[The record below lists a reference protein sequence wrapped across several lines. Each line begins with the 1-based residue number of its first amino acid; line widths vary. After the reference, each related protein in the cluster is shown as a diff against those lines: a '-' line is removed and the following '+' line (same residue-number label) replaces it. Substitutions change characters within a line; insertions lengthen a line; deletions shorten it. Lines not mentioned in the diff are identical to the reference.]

1 MNIAKT
7 IKDIAHIPSYVRDIW
22 YMVRDNGID
31 ESNAHS
37 RQTRHDKEML
47 EKIYTLNKKQD
58 DMWNLLATRFNK
70 IDDKIDKL
78 TVTIHEI
85 HNMNGICYDAI
96 VNNNDEKSKSSK
108 QSEMASKTEI
118 IEILRGHFDE
128 MSIDLDHYDINCNGE
143 EAVSNM
149 SSTIDDLSLQIQ
161 ESNSKINETYLTVV
175 VLIEIIK
182 DLQKIL
188 NPKNVEEKITNV
200 V

>member
-1 MNIAKT
+1 
-7 IKDIAHIPSYVRDIW
+7 
-22 YMVRDNGID
+22 
-31 ESNAHS
+31 
-37 RQTRHDKEML
+37 
-47 EKIYTLNKKQD
+47 
-58 DMWNLLATRFNK
+58 MWNLLATRFNK

-96 VNNNDEKSKSSK
+96 VNNNDEMSKLSK

-128 MSIDLDHYDINCNGE
+128 ISIDLDHHDINCNSE
-143 EAVSNM
+143 DAINNVQSEVE
-149 SSTIDDLSLQIQ
+149 DLVLQIQ
-161 ESNSKINETYLTVV
+161 ESNNKINETYLTVV
-175 VLIEIIK
+175 VLTEIIK

-188 NPKNVEEKITNV
+188 QPKNVEEKITNV